1 MTDGMDYHCD
11 SRTYRLV
18 DFFLTV
24 ELQRRLLFW
33 NDGLIC
39 FSYLGDHSQSQSVA
53 RPQGSGVTIATNVIS
68 IWQKPIRQ
76 KARNNVT
83 HTRPSAGHQLLHVCA
98 RLLGH
103 TETHSGFQRSFHI
116 SQIIRSGSKQNIQK
130 GSVSRLPVCPFSY
143 TAFSLNDIFSKI
155 W

>member
-1 MTDGMDYHCD
+1 MVWITTVTRGLIDLWIFFWPWNYRDAFCSEMMAWYV
-11 SRTYRLV
+11 SRTSV
-18 DFFLTV
+18 ITV
-24 ELQRRLLFW
+24 
-33 NDGLIC
+33 
-39 FSYLGDHSQSQSVA
+39 SQSVA